1 MTASFDSV
9 HACAQRPAKKITDAM
24 LWEAFEKV
32 HGSIIAALRGGLDSR
47 QCASEAVLKLPLAG
61 PGH

>member
-1 MTASFDSV
+1 
-9 HACAQRPAKKITDAM
+9 M

>member
-1 MTASFDSV
+1 MPVLSG
-9 HACAQRPAKKITDAM
+9 RPKKKKEKIPDAM